1 MSEPEPRAADSATLS
16 PPVVMLP
23 DGPPQD
29 VRLMCSFGG
38 RIVPRPHDSQLRYVG
53 GETRIIAVHRT
64 TTFSALLSR
73 LCKLCGAA
81 DVTIKYQLPNEE
93 LDALI
98 SVTSDEDLEIML
110 EEYDRIA
117 RNRTFKTARLRLFLF
132 PNGASSIS
140 SLLEGSAKREQWFL
154 DALNGGG
161 GSRSGL
167 ERVKSEA
174 SSIVSEVPDYL
185 FGLDNSEEV
194 YNNKE
199 TKQNSGLPLPDNVSV
214 SDPGSPAAVISSSF
228 YSTSSAPSFSSIPN
242 LSPLKGKL
250 VVESKENQTEGLG
263 EIKKQSISHPTG
275 YAVNPLWHYV
285 PGSYLPVPGPGFYV
299 PSHFPSGNVQV
310 PVPIQAQHF
319 QHLPSPPGQML
330 LGHGQ
335 PILHVGQVF
344 GRGVVMEPTTPVDG
358 PNKQVYY
365 RPSNAGVGQTYSGV
379 VVSGGEELQ
388 GTGADP
394 NPDLITQSS

>member
-1 MSEPEPRAADSATLS
+1 M
-16 PPVVMLP
+16 
-23 DGPPQD
+23 
-29 VRLMCSFGG
+29 
-38 RIVPRPHDSQLRYVG
+38 PRPHDSQLRYVG

-81 DVTIKYQLPNEE
+81 DVAIKYQLPNEE

-132 PNGASSIS
+132 PHGASSIS

-199 TKQNSGLPLPDNVSV
+199 TKQNSGLPVAENVSV
-214 SDPGSPAAVISSSF
+214 SDPGSPAPVISSSF
-228 YSTSSAPSFSSIPN
+228 YSTSLSSIPN
-242 LSPLKGKL
+242 LPPLKAKL
-250 VVESKENQTEGLG
+250 VVELKENQTEGLG
-263 EIKKQSISHPTG
+263 EIKKQSISQPTG
-275 YAVNPLWHYV
+275 YAVNPMWHYV
-285 PGSYLPVPGPGFYV
+285 PGAYLPVPGPGFYV
-299 PSHFPSGNVQV
+299 PSHFPSANVQV

-330 LGHGQ
+330 LGLGQ
-335 PILHVGQVF
+335 PISHVGQVF
-344 GRGVVMEPTTPVDG
+344 GSGVVMEPTTPVDG

-365 RPSNAGVGQTYSGV
+365 RPSNTGVGQANSGV

-394 NPDLITQSS
+394 NPDRITQSS